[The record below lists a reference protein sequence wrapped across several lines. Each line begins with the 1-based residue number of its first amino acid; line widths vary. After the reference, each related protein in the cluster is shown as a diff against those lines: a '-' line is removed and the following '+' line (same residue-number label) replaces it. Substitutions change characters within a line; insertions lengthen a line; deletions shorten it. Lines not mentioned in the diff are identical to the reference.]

1 MKKEIKEFYDSKD
14 FQLSKLISKRPKNV
28 SATGVV
34 AAAES
39 LYEEI
44 QQGLKIKDVQIPR
57 RIWLMAKGGE
67 GDEEFLAEIKEIK
80 EQHLAE
86 IKEIKEQY
94 FIYKLR
100 VGIGTVI
107 MAIGIFMR
115 WLSC

>member
-1 MKKEIKEFYDSKD
+1 MKAEIKEFYDSKD
-14 FQLSKLISKRPKNV
+14 FQLSKLINKRPKNV

-57 RIWLMAKGGE
+57 RIWLMAKGSK
-67 GDEEFLAEIKEIK
+67 GDEEFLTEIREIKK
-80 EQHLAE
+80 
-86 IKEIKEQY
+86 QY

-100 VGIGTVI
+100 IGVGTVI
-107 MAIGIFMR
+107 VGIGIFMR
-115 WLSC
+115 WLLC